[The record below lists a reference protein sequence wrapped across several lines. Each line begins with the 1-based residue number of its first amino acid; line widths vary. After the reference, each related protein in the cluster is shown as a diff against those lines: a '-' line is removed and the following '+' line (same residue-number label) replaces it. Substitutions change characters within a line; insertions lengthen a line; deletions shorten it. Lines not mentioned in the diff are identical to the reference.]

1 MRLLKQSWCLFSTLI
16 KFGNNMERLRTPRPF
31 LARTLK
37 SVKRQR
43 LPRADAPT
51 VMPSCPGTHEVTSTR
66 EASTCAHRFPGRPLG
81 LRCSQG
87 LLAPTGS
94 SSDRCPRS
102 SWRKPGSRRRS
113 GRTAGASEQPAAPS
127 PRTAASVRPGRPDGA
142 AGPREEAARPALR
155 PLGAGRDRPGCSSG
169 TAGPRDGGRAWRR
182 PPRASGPGLQRSW
195 AIL

>member
-1 MRLLKQSWCLFSTLI
+1 MRRLKQSWCLFSTLI
-16 KFGNNMERLRTPRPF
+16 KFGNNMQRLRTPRPF

-37 SVKRQR
+37 SVKTRH
-43 LPRADAPT
+43 LPRADAPM

-66 EASTCAHRFPGRPLG
+66 EASTCDHRFPGQPLG

-127 PRTAASVRPGRPDGA
+127 TCTAASVRPGRPDGA
-142 AGPREEAARPALR
+142 VGPR
-155 PLGAGRDRPGCSSG
+155 
-169 TAGPRDGGRAWRR
+169 GGRAAGAA
-182 PPRASGPGLQRSW
+182 PPGGRA
-195 AIL
+195 